1 MCQILQKENIMI
13 EEFRKS
19 LKQTNLSTNTI
30 DSYIR
35 SVKQFFVMYEGSIVK
50 KNLIS
55 YKNFLIENYKP
66 KTVNLRIQALNKYLE
81 FIKKD
86 ELKLK
91 YIKVQQRTFLENVI
105 SDADYKYFKN
115 RLKKEGRINW
125 YFVVRYLAATGARI
139 SELIQI
145 KVEHIQAGYLDIY
158 GKGSKVRRIYI
169 PKALRNE
176 TLLWLAKNNMESGYF
191 FLNRIGTRITTRGIA
206 YQLKTF
212 AIEYGINPKVV
223 YPHSFRH
230 RFAKNFLEK
239 YNDISLLADLMGHDS
254 IETTRI
260 YLRKTATEQQ
270 ELVDKI
276 VTW

>member
-1 MCQILQKENIMI
+1 MI

-19 LKQTNLSTNTI
+19 LKLTNLSPNTI
-30 DSYIR
+30 DSYVR
-35 SVKQFFVMYEGSIVK
+35 SANQFMVMYNHLISK
-50 KNLIS
+50 KNLVS

-66 KTVNLRIQALNKYLE
+66 KTVNLRIQAINKYLE
-81 FIKKD
+81 FVKKD
-86 ELKLK
+86 SLKLK

-105 SDADYKYFKN
+105 SDADYKFFKN
-115 RLKKEGRINW
+115 KLKRDGKMNW

-145 KVEHIQAGYLDIY
+145 KVEHIQAGYIDIY

-176 TLLWLAKNNMESGYF
+176 TLTWLQKSNLTTGYF
-191 FLNRIGTRITTRGIA
+191 FLNKIGTRITTRGIA

-212 AIEYGINPKVV
+212 ATEYGINPKVV

-239 YNDISLLADLMGHDS
+239 YNDIALLADLMGHDS

>member
-1 MCQILQKENIMI
+1 MI
-13 EEFRKS
+13 EQFKQY
-19 LKQTNLSTNTI
+19 LGQTNLSLNSI
-30 DSYIR
+30 DSYAR
-35 SVKQFFVMYEGSIVK
+35 SVNQFLIMYNNRISK
-50 KNLIS
+50 KDLIS
-55 YKNFLIENYKP
+55 YKNYLIENYKP
-66 KTVNLRIQALNKYLE
+66 KTVNLRIQAINRFLDSQ
-81 FIKKD
+81 KK
-86 ELKLK
+86 EVLKLK

-115 RLKKEGRINW
+115 KLKKDNRMNW

-139 SELIQI
+139 SELTQI
-145 KVEHIQAGYLDIY
+145 KVEHIQAGYIDIY

-176 TLLWLAKNNMESGYF
+176 TIAWLQKNNMSTGYF
-191 FLNRIGTRITTRGIA
+191 FLNRLGERITSRGIA
-206 YQLKTF
+206 FQLKTF
-212 AIEYGINPKVV
+212 AVEYGINAKVV

-260 YLRKTATEQQ
+260 YLRRTATEQQ

>member
-1 MCQILQKENIMI
+1 MI
-13 EEFRKS
+13 EQFKQYLE
-19 LKQTNLSTNTI
+19 QTNLSLNSI
-30 DSYIR
+30 DSYAR
-35 SVKQFFVMYEGSIVK
+35 SVNQFLIMYNNRISK
-50 KNLIS
+50 KDLIS
-55 YKNFLIENYKP
+55 YKNYLIENYKP
-66 KTVNLRIQALNKYLE
+66 KTVNLRIQAINRFLDSQ
-81 FIKKD
+81 KK
-86 ELKLK
+86 EVLKLK

-115 RLKKEGRINW
+115 KLKKDNRMNW

-139 SELIQI
+139 SELTQI
-145 KVEHIQAGYLDIY
+145 KVEHIQAGYIDIY

-176 TLLWLAKNNMESGYF
+176 TIAWLQKNNMSTGYF
-191 FLNRIGTRITTRGIA
+191 FLNRLGERITSRGIA
-206 YQLKTF
+206 FQLKTF
-212 AIEYGINPKVV
+212 AVEYGINAKVV

-260 YLRKTATEQQ
+260 YLRRTATEQQ

>member
-1 MCQILQKENIMI
+1 MI
-13 EEFRKS
+13 EDFRKS
-19 LKQTNLSTNTI
+19 LKLTNLSPNTI
-30 DSYIR
+30 DSYVR
-35 SVKQFFVMYEGSIVK
+35 SANQFMVMYNNLISK
-50 KNLIS
+50 KNLVS

-66 KTVNLRIQALNKYLE
+66 KTVNLRIQAINKYLE
-81 FIKKD
+81 FAKKD
-86 ELKLK
+86 SLKLK

-105 SDADYKYFKN
+105 SDADYKFFKN
-115 RLKKEGRINW
+115 KLKRDGKMNW

-145 KVEHIQAGYLDIY
+145 KVEHIQAGYIDIY

-176 TLLWLAKNNMESGYF
+176 TLTWLQKSNLTTGYF
-191 FLNRIGTRITTRGIA
+191 FLNKIGTRITTRGIA

-212 AIEYGINPKVV
+212 ATEYGINPKVV

-239 YNDISLLADLMGHDS
+239 YNDIALLADLMGHDS